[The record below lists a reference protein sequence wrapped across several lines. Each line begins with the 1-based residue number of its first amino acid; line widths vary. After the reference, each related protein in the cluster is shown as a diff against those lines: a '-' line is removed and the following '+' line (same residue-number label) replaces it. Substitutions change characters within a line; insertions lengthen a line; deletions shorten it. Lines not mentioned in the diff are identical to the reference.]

1 MGKTMIA
8 ENKTA
13 KITIALS
20 NQASAP
26 ERNAADELLYYL
38 ERMTGARFTIEHATS
53 ASELRKPAIALGE
66 AALWLG
72 LQEPRELGDDGFVLK
87 TMDSGLAIYGG
98 CRGILYGVYECLEQL
113 GCRFFTPL
121 CEKVP
126 TCENLAM
133 PVLDSRQVPALE
145 YRYHNY
151 KDYTE
156 HPGFAVKRRING
168 PVPLDP
174 AWGGNLSYAW
184 FVHTFER
191 NILDPEAF
199 FDDHP
204 EYFSLVDGKRLK
216 ERSQLCLT
224 NPDVLKITIEKVK
237 MALAENPQCRLISV
251 SQNDWQNH
259 CTCEHCRRIDEA
271 EGSNAGS
278 LIWFVNQVAAAVEK
292 DFPHA
297 IIDTLAYQYSRPAP
311 KTIRPRHNVC
321 VRLCSIE
328 SCFTHSFE
336 KCDDKTRAVRRP
348 DGTSSTFLT
357 DLQDWAKVCDRL
369 YIWDYTTCF
378 AHYPMPFPNWNV
390 LQPNMQAFIKNNV
403 KGVFEQACGA
413 AGGSTDLNELRAYLL
428 SKLLW
433 DADCDYEVHM
443 NEFLQYVYGAAGP
456 AIRRYI
462 RQLTDTV
469 EKEKIHVGF
478 NDQCDQPYLTPEH
491 LDEYD
496 KILDE
501 AEAAVKDD
509 PLRFSRVAKIKL
521 SLRWVRLKN
530 KAMLENQ
537 QDTAEINQ
545 FFSDWKAHGLTRIDE
560 WVSEKKTHKALLRNI
575 WRGTDFLRNWWDEG
589 KEQR

>member
-1 MGKTMIA
+1 
-8 ENKTA
+8 
-13 KITIALS
+13 
-20 NQASAP
+20 
-26 ERNAADELLYYL
+26 
-38 ERMTGARFTIEHATS
+38 
-53 ASELRKPAIALGE
+53 
-66 AALWLG
+66 
-72 LQEPRELGDDGFVLK
+72 
-87 TMDSGLAIYGG
+87 
-98 CRGILYGVYECLEQL
+98 
-113 GCRFFTPL
+113 
-121 CEKVP
+121 
-126 TCENLAM
+126 
-133 PVLDSRQVPALE
+133 
-145 YRYHNY
+145 
-151 KDYTE
+151 
-156 HPGFAVKRRING
+156 
-168 PVPLDP
+168 
-174 AWGGNLSYAW
+174 
-184 FVHTFER
+184 
-191 NILDPEAF
+191 
-199 FDDHP
+199 
-204 EYFSLVDGKRLK
+204 
-216 ERSQLCLT
+216 
-224 NPDVLKITIEKVK
+224 
-237 MALAENPQCRLISV
+237 
-251 SQNDWQNH
+251 
-259 CTCEHCRRIDEA
+259 
-271 EGSNAGS
+271 
-278 LIWFVNQVAAAVEK
+278 
-292 DFPHA
+292 
-297 IIDTLAYQYSRPAP
+297 
-311 KTIRPRHNVC
+311 